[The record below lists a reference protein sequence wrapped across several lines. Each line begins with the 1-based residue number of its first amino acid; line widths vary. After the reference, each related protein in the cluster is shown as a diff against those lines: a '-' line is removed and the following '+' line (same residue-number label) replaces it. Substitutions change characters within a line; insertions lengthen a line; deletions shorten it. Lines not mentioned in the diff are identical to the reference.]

1 MLSRIILPAIAR
13 LLVTFLPASTW
24 YRCAW
29 LASGVL
35 ASLLRWRFGGGE
47 LKPHRFEQAILLNR
61 LLAFLTRAG
70 QPFPVPWRMEPETRG
85 LMNAATLSGR
95 GVVFCSAHLPLV
107 KVGVRALM
115 ESGRTPT
122 AAIAAEPGVDGR
134 IPIWGLA
141 ERLPAFKVKPD
152 VLLRTRTV
160 LRGGG
165 SVLLLVDT
173 IRGDYSPNI
182 FRLAGVTGATVLFF
196 TTELEGDGCV
206 LVSVFPAPF
215 SACAN
220 RAEITGNV
228 LALDREIKRISGRQG
243 EGRFDTVQA
252 VRLT

>member
-13 LLVTFLPASTW
+13 LLTIIIPPANW
-24 YRCAW
+24 YRAA
-29 LASGVL
+29 LFISGIVAFL
-35 ASLLRWRFGGGE
+35 VRLRGAGG
-47 LKPHRFEQAILLNR
+47 LRPHRYEQAILLNR
-61 LLAFLTRAG
+61 LLAFLTRSE
-70 QPFPVPWRMEPETRG
+70 QPFPVPWRMEPEVRG
-85 LMNAATLSGR
+85 IMNAATLSGR
-95 GVVFCSAHLPLV
+95 GVVFCSAHLPLI

-141 ERLPAFKVKPD
+141 ERLPTFKVQPD

-173 IRGDYSPNI
+173 IKGDYSPNI

-196 TTELEGDGCV
+196 TAELEGDGCV
-206 LVSVFPAPF
+206 HVSVFPAPF
-215 SACAN
+215 PACAN
-220 RAEITGNV
+220 RTQNTGNL
-228 LALDREIKRISGRQG
+228 LALDREIGRISGRQQ
-243 EGRFDTVQA
+243 EGSFDTVQA
-252 VRLT
+252 IRLT